1 MYRRYGK
8 RAFDL
13 ILVVPALILLAPF
26 MAILALLIRIKMG
39 SPVLFTQERAGKDGK
54 PFRLYKFR
62 SMTDARDAQGN
73 LLPDEQRLTPF
84 GKFLRSTSLD
94 ELPQLFNVLRGDLS
108 LVGPRP
114 LLMRYIDRY
123 TPEQRR
129 RLDVLP
135 GITCEAVL
143 HGRSN
148 QTWDEILAH
157 DVWYV
162 DHISLWTDLRILF
175 GTVRVVL
182 TREGVE
188 RSANGQVPEF
198 LGVLAQTHRN
208 ASEAHPV
215 GQPEGW

>member
-8 RAFDL
+8 RALDL

-54 PFRLYKFR
+54 PFKLYKFR
-62 SMTDARDAQGN
+62 SMTNARDAQGN

-94 ELPQLFNVLRGDLS
+94 ELPQLFNVLRGELS

-175 GTVRVVL
+175 GTMRVVL

-188 RSANGQVPEF
+188 RSANGQIPEF
-198 LGVLAQTHRN
+198 LGVLAQTQGN
-208 ASEAHPV
+208 TSEAHHV
-215 GQPEGW
+215 RQS

>member
-8 RAFDL
+8 RALDL
-13 ILVVPALILLAPF
+13 VLVVPALIVLTPV
-26 MAILALLIRIKMG
+26 MAILAVLIRIAMG
-39 SPVLFTQERAGKDGK
+39 SPVIFTQERAGKDGK

-62 SMTDARDAQGN
+62 SMTNARDAQGN

-84 GKFLRSTSLD
+84 GRFLRSTSLD
-94 ELPQLFNVLRGDLS
+94 ELPQLFNVLRGDMS

-114 LLMRYIDRY
+114 LLVKYIDRY

-135 GITCEAVL
+135 GITCQAVL

-148 QTWDEILAH
+148 QTWDQILAH

-162 DHISLWTDLRILF
+162 DHISLWTDLRILS

-188 RSANGQVPEF
+188 RSASGQIPEF
-198 LGVLAQTHRN
+198 LGVLARQPDN
-208 ASEAHPV
+208 ASDTSPV
-215 GQPEGW
+215 RGA

>member
-8 RAFDL
+8 RVLDL
-13 ILVVPALILLAPF
+13 ILVVPALILLAPA
-26 MAILALLIRIKMG
+26 MAILALLIRLRMG

-62 SMTDARDAQGN
+62 SMTNARDAQGN

-84 GKFLRSTSLD
+84 GKFLRSASLD
-94 ELPQLFNVLRGDLS
+94 ELPQLFNVLRGEMS

-129 RLDVLP
+129 RLDALP
-135 GITCEAVL
+135 GVTCQAVL

-162 DHISLWTDLRILF
+162 DHISLWTDLRILV

-198 LGVLAQTHRN
+198 LGVLAQTQG
-208 ASEAHPV
+208 AAPEARRV
-215 GQPEGW
+215 GQS

>member
-1 MYRRYGK
+1 MYRTYGK
-8 RAFDL
+8 RALDL

-26 MAILALLIRIKMG
+26 LAILALLIRFKMG

-62 SMTDARDAQGN
+62 SMTNARDAQGN

-84 GKFLRSTSLD
+84 GTFLRSTSLD
-94 ELPQLFNVLRGDLS
+94 ELPQLFNVLRGELS

-114 LLMRYIDRY
+114 LLVRYIDRY

-129 RLDVLP
+129 RLEVLP

-198 LGVLAQTHRN
+198 LGVLAQTQGN
-208 ASEAHPV
+208 VSEAHAR
-215 GQPEGW
+215 QS

>member
-1 MYRRYGK
+1 VYRNYGK

-13 ILVVPALILLAPF
+13 VLVVPALIVLTPV
-26 MAILALLIRIKMG
+26 MAILAVLIRIAMG
-39 SPVLFTQERAGKDGK
+39 SPVIFTQERAGKDGK
-54 PFRLYKFR
+54 PFKLYKFR
-62 SMTDARDAQGN
+62 SMTNARDAQGN

-94 ELPQLFNVLRGDLS
+94 ELPQLFNVLRGDMS

-114 LLMRYIDRY
+114 LLVKYIDRY
-123 TPEQRR
+123 TQDQRR
-129 RLDVLP
+129 RLEVLP
-135 GITCEAVL
+135 GITCQAVL

-148 QTWDEILAH
+148 QTWDQILAH

-162 DHISLWTDLRILF
+162 DHISLWTDLRILL

-188 RSANGQVPEF
+188 RSANGQIPEF
-198 LGVLAQTHRN
+198 LGVLAPQPGN
-208 ASEAHPV
+208 ASDASPV
-215 GQPEGW
+215 GGS

>member
-8 RAFDL
+8 RALDL
-13 ILVVPALILLAPF
+13 ILVVPALILLAPA
-26 MAILALLIRIKMG
+26 MTILALLIRLRMG

-62 SMTDARDAQGN
+62 SMTNARDAQGN

-84 GKFLRSTSLD
+84 GTFLRSTSLD

-114 LLMRYIDRY
+114 LLMKYIDRY

-162 DHISLWTDLRILF
+162 DHISLWTDLRILV

-198 LGVLAQTHRN
+198 LGVLAQTQG
-208 ASEAHPV
+208 AAPEARRV
-215 GQPEGW
+215 GQS

>member
-13 ILVVPALILLAPF
+13 ILVVPALIVLAPV
-26 MAILALLIRIKMG
+26 MAILALWIRINMG

-62 SMTDARDAQGN
+62 SMTNARDAQGN

-94 ELPQLFNVLRGDLS
+94 ELPQLFNVLRGELS

-114 LLMRYIDRY
+114 LLMKYIDRY
-123 TPEQRR
+123 TSEQRR

-162 DHISLWTDLRILF
+162 DHINLWTDLRILF

-182 TREGVE
+182 AREGVE

-198 LGVLAQTHRN
+198 LGVLAQ
-208 ASEAHPV
+208 SQ
-215 GQPEGW
+215 GQAPDARHAGQSQGW

>member
-1 MYRRYGK
+1 MYRKYGK
-8 RAFDL
+8 RALDL
-13 ILVVPALILLAPF
+13 ILVIPALILLAPF
-26 MAILALLIRIKMG
+26 IAILALLIRIKMG

-62 SMTDARDAQGN
+62 SMTNARDAQGN

-94 ELPQLFNVLRGDLS
+94 ELPQLFNVLRGELS

-114 LLMRYIDRY
+114 LLVRYIDRY

-129 RLDVLP
+129 RLEVLP

-198 LGVLAQTHRN
+198 LGVLAQTQGN
-208 ASEAHPV
+208 VSEAHAR
-215 GQPEGW
+215 QS

>member
-1 MYRRYGK
+1 MYRNYGK

-13 ILVVPALILLAPF
+13 VLVVPALIVLAPV
-26 MAILALLIRIKMG
+26 MAILAVLIRIAMG
-39 SPVLFTQERAGKDGK
+39 SPVIFTQERAGKDGK

-62 SMTDARDAQGN
+62 SMTNARDAQGN

-84 GKFLRSTSLD
+84 GKFLRSTSWMNCHSYSMSARRH
-94 ELPQLFNVLRGDLS
+94 E

-114 LLMRYIDRY
+114 LLVKYIDRY
-123 TPEQRR
+123 TPDQRR

-135 GITCEAVL
+135 GVTCQAVL

-148 QTWDEILAH
+148 QTWDQILAH

-162 DHISLWTDLRILF
+162 DHISLWTDLRILI

-188 RSANGQVPEF
+188 RSANGQIPEF
-198 LGVLAQTHRN
+198 LGVLARQPGS
-208 ASEAHPV
+208 ASDAPPA
-215 GQPEGW
+215 GGS